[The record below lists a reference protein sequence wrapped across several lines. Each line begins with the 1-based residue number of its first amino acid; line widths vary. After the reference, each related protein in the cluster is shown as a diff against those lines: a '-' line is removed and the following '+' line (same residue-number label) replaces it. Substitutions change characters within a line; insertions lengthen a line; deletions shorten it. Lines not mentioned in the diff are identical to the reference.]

1 MKWQRRLKACDNR
14 SCVQVEILKDDKHEK
29 HLRISKKMRDE
40 LMKKEEIKGK
50 FVKRKNSKLGQINV
64 QKLEK
69 RQSVDKDE
77 N

>member
-1 MKWQRRLKACDNR
+1 
-14 SCVQVEILKDDKHEK
+14 
-29 HLRISKKMRDE
+29 
-40 LMKKEEIKGK
+40 MKKEEIKGK